1 MVISSLL
8 CIYLSI
14 TAEKIT
20 ELLEEIIIFISSK
33 PDEFSTSR
41 MHEKMRKE
49 TRWQERNKNMEK
61 EEKTKKGEDISH
73 TDIKMRAEVLSL
85 FMEATALLWA
95 H

>member
-49 TRWQERNKNMEK
+49 TR
-61 EEKTKKGEDISH
+61 
-73 TDIKMRAEVLSL
+73 
-85 FMEATALLWA
+85 
-95 H
+95 